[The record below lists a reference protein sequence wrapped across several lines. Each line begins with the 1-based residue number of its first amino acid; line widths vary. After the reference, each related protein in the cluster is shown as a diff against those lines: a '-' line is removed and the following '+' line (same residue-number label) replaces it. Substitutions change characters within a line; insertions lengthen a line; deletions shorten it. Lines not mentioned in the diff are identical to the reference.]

1 LQQKLFLAEALSYWY
16 DQFTTMTTFAAVRKQ
31 SLSETVYRQLH
42 DKIVRQE
49 LKAGAEL
56 PSEREL
62 ALTLGVNRGALREA
76 IKRLQQAGL
85 VAVRHGGNHVVLDYL
100 EEGGLE
106 LLPGLLVNPQG
117 RLNNA
122 VIRSIMAMRTSLA
135 PDIAAGAARKPNPAL
150 ARELEALLAQMRV
163 AGTPLKALQNH
174 ALAFWKKL
182 VEHGGNIAFRL
193 AFNSMTK
200 TYLQV
205 WNALT
210 PILEKEFRDFDN
222 LAAIAVAV
230 RAGEPEAARSAGRAH
245 VEIGRQALDRALEA
259 MEQKA

>member
-1 LQQKLFLAEALSYWY
+1 MA
-16 DQFTTMTTFAAVRKQ
+16 TFAAVRKQ
-31 SLSETVYRQLH
+31 SLSESVFRQLQ

-56 PSEREL
+56 PAEREL
-62 ALTLGVNRGALREA
+62 AEQLGVNRGALREA

-106 LLPGLLVNPQG
+106 LLPSLLVTPQG
-117 RLNNA
+117 RLNNT
-122 VIRSIMAMRTSLA
+122 VVRSIMAMRSSLA
-135 PDIAAGAARKPNPAL
+135 PDIAAGAARRPNLPL
-150 ARELEALLAQMRV
+150 ARELDEIVAQMR
-163 AGTPLKALQNH
+163 TPGANLKTLQSH
-174 ALAFWKKL
+174 AMGFWKKL

-200 TYLQV
+200 TYTQV

-222 LAAIAVAV
+222 LAVIATAV
-230 RAGEPEAARSAGRAH
+230 RAGQAEAARNAGRAH
-245 VEIGRQALDRALEA
+245 VEIGRQALERALDA
-259 MEQKA
+259 MDQKAP